1 MVLPILISNIF
12 RGVSGVIPKVASRS
26 PVGQVSKGYGGLIR
40 SKPVQIGAVGA
51 GIGAGGFGVGSA
63 ISSAQESIEK
73 GGGGLMLLGG
83 GLIAVIILIMLMRR
97 K

>member
-1 MVLPILISNIF
+1 MF
-12 RGVSGVIPKVASRS
+12 RTVGGLVPKVASRS
-26 PVGQVSKGYGGLIR
+26 PVPQIQKGYGGLIR